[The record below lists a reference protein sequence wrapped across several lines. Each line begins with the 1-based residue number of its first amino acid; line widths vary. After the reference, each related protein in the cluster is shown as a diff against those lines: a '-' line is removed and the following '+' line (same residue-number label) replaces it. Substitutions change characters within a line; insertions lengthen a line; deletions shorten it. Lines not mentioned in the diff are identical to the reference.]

1 MHAGN
6 LTGTVLPLI
15 RRYPALVAI
24 PRVVLSS
31 GPTPVE
37 HAPSVHPNLWIK
49 RDDAFADPMGGN
61 KARALE
67 FLLGNVLPGDLLV
80 TVGSEGSTHVLAVAT
95 YGRRL
100 GAHVAVGRWRQ
111 VMNPTAA
118 RISELTAR
126 TADEAPMFRSIVG
139 AYAWAWRRRRAR
151 GTRWIAAGGATP
163 LGVLGHVNAGLEL
176 VDQIHA
182 GALPAPARVVVPFGT
197 GATSAGLALAF
208 AIAGLK
214 TTVVGVRVVSLV
226 VGRSARA
233 RRLASD
239 TARLIEGL
247 VQRRVPRPGRDSMY
261 VAHGAF
267 GGAYGRETERA
278 SVAAAGLREATG
290 IELDATY
297 SAKAFQVALDLAK
310 HGPTLFWLTFD
321 SRALNAT
328 APLNDR
334 KRPS

>member
-6 LTGTVLPLI
+6 LTGATLPLV
-15 RRYPALVAI
+15 RRYAALASV
-24 PRVVLSS
+24 PRVTLSS
-31 GPTPVE
+31 GPTAVD
-37 HAPSVHPNLWIK
+37 HVQAVHSNLWIK

-67 FLLGNVLPGDLLV
+67 FLLGNVLPDDLLV

-100 GAHVAVGRWRQ
+100 GAHVAAGRWRQ
-111 VMNPTAA
+111 VMNSTAA

-126 TADEAPMFRSIVG
+126 TADESPMFGTIAG
-139 AYAWAWRRRRAR
+139 AYAWAWRRRRRTKGAR
-151 GTRWIAAGGATP
+151 WLPAGGATP

-176 VDQIHA
+176 VDQIHS
-182 GALPAPARVVVPFGT
+182 GVLPAPSRVVVPFGT

-208 AIAGLK
+208 AIAGLDA
-214 TTVVGVRVVSLV
+214 TVVGVRVVSLV
-226 VGRSARA
+226 VGRRARA

-239 TARLIEGL
+239 TARFIEGL
-247 VQRRVPRPGRDSMY
+247 ARRRVPRVSRQAMY

-278 SVAAAGLREATG
+278 RTAATQLHEVSG

-297 SAKAFQVALDLAK
+297 SAKAFLVAADLAR

-321 SRALNAT
+321 SRALKT
-328 APLNDR
+328 P
-334 KRPS
+334 

>member
-1 MHAGN
+1 M
-6 LTGTVLPLI
+6 
-15 RRYPALVAI
+15 
-24 PRVVLSS
+24 PRIALSS

-37 HAPSVHPNLWIK
+37 HAAAVDGNLWIK
-49 RDDAFADPMGGN
+49 RDDGFADPMGGN

-67 FLLGNVLPGDLLV
+67 FLLGNVLPDDLLV

-118 RISELTAR
+118 RISELTSR
-126 TADEAPMFRSIVG
+126 VADEAPMFRSIVG
-139 AYAWAWRRRRAR
+139 AYAWAWRRRHAK
-151 GTRWIAAGGATP
+151 GARWIAAGGATP

-176 VDQIHA
+176 VEQINAH
-182 GALPAPARVVVPFGT
+182 ALPTPSRIVVPFGT

-208 AIAGLK
+208 AIAGVA

-226 VGRSARA
+226 VGRRARA

-247 VQRRVPRPGRDSMY
+247 VRRRVPRPGRDSMY
-261 VAHGAF
+261 VVHGAF

-278 SVAAAGLREATG
+278 RVAAERLRDVTG

-297 SAKAFQVALDLAK
+297 SAKAFQVAVDLAK

-321 SRALNAT
+321 SRALIT
-328 APLNDR
+328 L
-334 KRPS
+334 

>member
-1 MHAGN
+1 
-6 LTGTVLPLI
+6 
-15 RRYPALVAI
+15 
-24 PRVVLSS
+24 
-31 GPTPVE
+31 
-37 HAPSVHPNLWIK
+37 
-49 RDDAFADPMGGN
+49 
-61 KARALE
+61 
-67 FLLGNVLPGDLLV
+67 
-80 TVGSEGSTHVLAVAT
+80 
-95 YGRRL
+95 
-100 GAHVAVGRWRQ
+100 
-111 VMNPTAA
+111 
-118 RISELTAR
+118 
-126 TADEAPMFRSIVG
+126 
-139 AYAWAWRRRRAR
+139 
-151 GTRWIAAGGATP
+151 
-163 LGVLGHVNAGLEL
+163 GVLGHLNAGLEL
-176 VDQIHA
+176 VDQIQA
-182 GALPAPARVVVPFGT
+182 GALPLPARVVVPFGT

-208 AIAGLK
+208 AIAGVK

-247 VQRRVPRPGRDSMY
+247 VQRRVPRPGRESMY

-278 SVAAAGLREATG
+278 SVAAGQLRDAAG

-328 APLNDR
+328 APHDDR
-334 KRPS
+334 ARPS

>member
-6 LTGTVLPLI
+6 LTGAKLPLL
-15 RRYPALVAI
+15 RRFPALAAI
-24 PRVVLSS
+24 PRVVLST

-37 HAPSVHPNLWIK
+37 HAERVHPNLWIK
-49 RDDAFADPMGGN
+49 RDDVFADPLGGN

-67 FLLGNVLPGDLLV
+67 FLLGNVLHDDVLV

-100 GAHVAVGRWRQ
+100 GARVAVGRWRQ
-111 VMNPTAA
+111 VMNPTAT
-118 RISELTAR
+118 RISELTAGL
-126 TADEAPMFRSIVG
+126 ADEAPMFRTVAG
-139 AYAWAWRRRRAR
+139 AYAWAWRRRRGA
-151 GTRWIAAGGATP
+151 RWIAAGGATP

-176 VDQIHA
+176 VDQIDS
-182 GALPAPARVVVPFGT
+182 GLLPAPSRVVVPFGT

-208 AIAGLK
+208 AIAGMK

-226 VGRSARA
+226 IGRRARV

-239 TARLIEGL
+239 TARLIEGFAR
-247 VQRRVPRPGRDSMY
+247 QRLPRVGRQAMY

-267 GGAYGRETERA
+267 GGAYGRETDRGREA
-278 SVAAAGLREATG
+278 STRLREATG

-321 SRALNAT
+321 SRALGN
-328 APLNDR
+328 
-334 KRPS
+334 S

>member
-6 LTGTVLPLI
+6 VTGTMLPLI
-15 RRYPALVAI
+15 RRFSALANV
-24 PRVVLSS
+24 PRVVLSN
-31 GPTPVE
+31 GPTHVD
-37 HAPSVHPNLWIK
+37 HASAVHPNLWIK
-49 RDDAFADPMGGN
+49 RDDTFADPLGGN

-67 FLLGNVLPGDLLV
+67 FLLGNVLPNDLLV

-100 GAHVAVGRWRQ
+100 GAHVAAGRWRQ

-118 RISELTAR
+118 RVSALTER
-126 TADEAPMFRSIVG
+126 IADEAPMFRSIAG
-139 AYAWAWRRRRAR
+139 AYAWAWRRRRR
-151 GTRWIAAGGATP
+151 TPNSRWIAAGGATP

-176 VDQIHA
+176 VDQVN
-182 GALPAPARVVVPFGT
+182 GGELPPPACVVVPFGT

-226 VGRSARA
+226 VGRRARA

-239 TARLIEGL
+239 ASRFIEGM
-247 VQRRVPRPGRDSMY
+247 VGRRLPRVDRDALH
-261 VAHGAF
+261 VVHGAF
-267 GGAYGRETERA
+267 GGAYGRETEKSRA
-278 SVAAAGLREATG
+278 TAAHLRDLTG
-290 IELDATY
+290 ITLDATY
-297 SAKAFQVALDLAK
+297 SAKAFHVAMDLAR

-321 SRALNAT
+321 SRALNT
-328 APLNDR
+328 P
-334 KRPS
+334 

>member
-6 LTGTVLPLI
+6 LTGATLPLF
-15 RRYPALVAI
+15 RRYAPLASV
-24 PRVVLSS
+24 PRVVLSK
-31 GPTPVE
+31 GATPVE
-37 HAPSVHPNLWIK
+37 HAETVHPNLWIK
-49 RDDAFADPMGGN
+49 RDDLFADPMGGN

-67 FLLGNVLPGDLLV
+67 FLLGPVLHDDLLI

-100 GAHVAVGRWRQ
+100 GARVAVGRWRQ

-118 RISELTAR
+118 RISELTQK
-126 TADEAPMFRSIVG
+126 TADEAPMFRTIAG
-139 AYAWAWRRRRAR
+139 AYAWAWRRKRRNRDA
-151 GTRWIAAGGATP
+151 RWIAAGGATP

-176 VDQIHA
+176 ADQVDA
-182 GALPAPARVVVPFGT
+182 GALPAPSRVVVPFGT

-208 AIAGLK
+208 AIAGMK

-226 VGRSARA
+226 VGRRARA
-233 RRLASD
+233 SRLASD
-239 TARLIEGL
+239 TARLIEGF
-247 VQRRVPRPGRDSMY
+247 VHRRVPRVGREGMY

-278 SVAAAGLREATG
+278 RVVASQLRDATG
-290 IELDATY
+290 IELDSTY
-297 SAKAFQVALDLAK
+297 SAKAFQVAMDLAK

-321 SRALNAT
+321 SRALS
-328 APLNDR
+328 
-334 KRPS
+334 RP

>member
-1 MHAGN
+1 M
-6 LTGTVLPLI
+6 
-15 RRYPALVAI
+15 
-24 PRVVLSS
+24 LSS

-37 HAPSVHPNLWIK
+37 RAGDVHANLWIK

-67 FLLGNVLPGDLLV
+67 FLLGNVLPDDLLV

-100 GAHVAVGRWRQ
+100 GAHTAVGRWRQ

-118 RISELTAR
+118 RISELTTR
-126 TADEAPMFRSIVG
+126 VADEAPMFRTIAG
-139 AYAWAWRRRRAR
+139 AYAWAWRRRRRTR
-151 GTRWIAAGGATP
+151 GARWIAAGGATP

-176 VDQIHA
+176 VEQIGA
-182 GALPAPARVVVPFGT
+182 GALPVPARVVVPFGT

-247 VQRRVPRPGRDSMY
+247 VQRRVPRPRRDAMY

-278 SVAAAGLREATG
+278 QAAATHLRDVTG

-297 SAKAFQVALDLAK
+297 SAKAFQVAMDLAK

-321 SRALNAT
+321 SRALNT
-328 APLNDR
+328 P
-334 KRPS
+334 